1 MAGIKGKS
9 GGGGRGAGRLRSR
22 ITLNKDSARM
32 VKTLVS
38 NLRSAGS
45 QIDENQFVNQL
56 IAEKWQEYNQGIES
70 AIEEMG
76 EFIL

>member
-1 MAGIKGKS
+1 MAGVKGKS

-22 ITLNKDSARM
+22 ITLTKETARM
-32 VKTLVS
+32 VKILVS
-38 NLRSAGS
+38 NLRPAGS

-56 IAEKWQEYNQGIES
+56 VAEKWQDYDRGIES

-76 EFIL
+76 EFIS